1 MKVNE
6 KKKWDLSALA
16 TIPLIMTLA
25 NSMLI
30 PVLPLI
36 QKKLH
41 ISSLQSSLIITVYA
55 AISILCIPFA
65 GYLSDRF
72 GRKRIIVIGLCIAA
86 VGGLIS
92 GLAAWLLHD
101 HVYAFILA
109 GRLIQGIGA
118 AGAFPI
124 VMPLVGDMYKSEEE
138 VSNGLGI
145 IETSNTLGKVL
156 SPILGSTLALIIWF
170 LPLAVIPVISTVS
183 ILAVI
188 FLVKSPKQPNTTK
201 LNFRDFLI
209 SLKSIFAENGKWL
222 YVIFT
227 LGGSAM
233 FIMFGFLYYLSSI
246 LEDSY
251 HIDGIWKGTLLAIP
265 LSAICIAS
273 FASGK
278 WIGKNKIKMK
288 WLTVVGFVF
297 IAAAMLISGLTNT
310 KSLFFLISL
319 MFISGLGI
327 GLVLPSLDA
336 LITEGIDKKQRGTI
350 TSFYSSTRFI
360 GVACGPLVASML
372 LLHIAWLFYIF
383 VAIACGCCLIALFFI
398 KPSQIKI

>member
-1 MKVNE
+1 MNE

-30 PVLPLI
+30 PILPLI

-55 AISILCIPFA
+55 AISILCIPLA

-101 HVYAFILA
+101 HVYAFILT

-156 SPILGSTLALIIWF
+156 SPILGSALALIIWF
-170 LPLAVIPVISTVS
+170 LPLAVIPFISTVS
-183 ILAVI
+183 IVAVI
-188 FLVKSPKQPNTTK
+188 FLVKAPKQQNKTK
-201 LNFRDFLI
+201 LNFKNFLA
-209 SLKSIFAENGKWL
+209 SLKGIFSENGKWL
-222 YVIFT
+222 YVIFA

-233 FIMFGFLYYLSSI
+233 FMMFGFLYYLSSV
-246 LEDSY
+246 LEESY
-251 HIDGIWKGTLLAIP
+251 HIEGIWKGALLAIP

-278 WIGKNKIKMK
+278 WIGKNKLKMK
-288 WLTVVGFVF
+288 WFTVVGFVF
-297 IAAAMLISGLTNT
+297 IASAMLICGLANT
-310 KSLFFLISL
+310 KSLFLLISL

-372 LLHIAWLFYIF
+372 LRHIEWLFYIF
-383 VAIACGCCLIALFFI
+383 VAIAGVCCLIALFFI
-398 KPSQIKI
+398 KPDQINI